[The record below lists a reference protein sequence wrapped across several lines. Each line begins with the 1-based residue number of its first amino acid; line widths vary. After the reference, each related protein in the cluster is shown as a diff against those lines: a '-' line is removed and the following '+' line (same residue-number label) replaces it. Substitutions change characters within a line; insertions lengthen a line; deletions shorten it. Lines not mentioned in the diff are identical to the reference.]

1 MKIISDSFS
10 VLFRQN
16 LLRMVVEINFCLFPH
31 APSIA
36 CSCWYYISQEPNQA
50 NTEVL
55 ICGFYSMSEITN
67 MATDLLR
74 NLSIL
79 QEYDRFTSALAVLGG
94 GHSRPTSRRRT
105 YQ

>member
-1 MKIISDSFS
+1 MFML
-10 VLFRQN
+10 VL
-16 LLRMVVEINFCLFPH
+16 
-31 APSIA
+31 
-36 CSCWYYISQEPNQA
+36 ISQEPNQA

-94 GHSRPTSRRRT
+94 GGGGGGIHVRPVGDVPTNKDLAKR
-105 YQ
+105 